1 MNPFTQFL
9 KQQVIPW
16 VAATVLRLFAAT
28 FRIEMVDP
36 EGVIAQ
42 PPEGPMIFA
51 FWHNRL
57 LFMGHF
63 YRRYFPGRSG
73 VAMISRSR
81 DGEIIS
87 RILRHFR
94 IEAARGSS
102 SKKGNLAAREVIR
115 KVTEEGCD
123 VALTPDGPRGPRYRV
138 QPGIVQI
145 AQLTG
150 RPILPVSYEF
160 GWRKELRSWDRM
172 PVPYPFSRC
181 RIVLKPMIH
190 VPAELTPEEFAEYC
204 RKIGEELGE

>member
-1 MNPFTQFL
+1 
-9 KQQVIPW
+9 
-16 VAATVLRLFAAT
+16 
-28 FRIEMVDP
+28 
-36 EGVIAQ
+36 
-42 PPEGPMIFA
+42 
-51 FWHNRL
+51 
-57 LFMGHF
+57 
-63 YRRYFPGRSG
+63 
-73 VAMISRSR
+73 MISRSR